1 MKNQPSDNQQQQVQ
15 NSPFQKDIKVETLPG
30 GALNI
35 HASNPSSSMK
45 TEAEM
50 TVKADQMDM
59 LDHNES
65 DDENPINVEPED
77 LHSSKKIILQ
87 RQFYEAIV

>member
-1 MKNQPSDNQQQQVQ
+1 
-15 NSPFQKDIKVETLPG
+15 
-30 GALNI
+30 
-35 HASNPSSSMK
+35 
-45 TEAEM
+45 
-50 TVKADQMDM
+50 MDM

-87 RQFYEAIV
+87 RQFYEAIVRAAAVAYENEQSLPKLSDKLEHVIKNHLLPYA

>member
-1 MKNQPSDNQQQQVQ
+1 M
-15 NSPFQKDIKVETLPG
+15 E
-30 GALNI
+30 
-35 HASNPSSSMK
+35 
-45 TEAEM
+45 
-50 TVKADQMDM
+50 M